1 MTYLVGYVASLAM
14 FGIIDAIWLS
24 VMAGILYRPTLG
36 AILLDRLRWAPALI
50 FYFGFPLG
58 IVHFAVMPALA
69 TGQLWHAV
77 ANGAL
82 FGLFAYATYDLTNH
96 ATLRVWTLK
105 LTLADMAYGTIA
117 TGLAGAAGFLA
128 LRQLGWT

>member
-1 MTYLVGYVASLAM
+1 MTYLVGYAASLVA

-24 VMAGILYRPTLG
+24 TMAGILYRPTLG
-36 AILLDRLRWAPALI
+36 TILLDRLRWTPALI

-58 IVHFAVMPALA
+58 IVHFAVVPALA
-69 TGQLWHAV
+69 TGQLWQAAV
-77 ANGAL
+77 NGAL

-105 LTLADMAYGTIA
+105 LTLADMAYGTVA
-117 TGLAGAAGFLA
+117 TGLAAAAAFLV
-128 LRQLGWT
+128 LRQFGF

>member
-1 MTYLVGYVASLAM
+1 MTYLVGYVASLAV

-24 VMAGILYRPTLG
+24 AMAGILYRPTLG
-36 AILLDRLRWAPALI
+36 PILLDRLRWAPALI

-58 IVHFAVMPALA
+58 IVYFAVMPAMA
-69 TGQLWHAV
+69 TGQLWHAA

-105 LTLADMAYGTIA
+105 LTLADMAYGTVA
-117 TGLAGAAGFLA
+117 TSLASVGAFIA
-128 LRQLGWT
+128 LRQFGF

>member
-1 MTYLVGYVASLAM
+1 MTYLVGYAASLVA

-24 VMAGILYRPTLG
+24 TMAGILYRPTLG
-36 AILLDRLRWAPALI
+36 TILLDGLRWTPALI

-58 IVHFAVMPALA
+58 IVHFAVVPALA
-69 TGQLWHAV
+69 TGQLGQA
-77 ANGAL
+77 AGNGAL

-105 LTLADMAYGTIA
+105 LTLADMAYGTVA
-117 TGLAGAAGFLA
+117 TGLAAAAAFLV
-128 LRQLGWT
+128 LRQFGF

>member
-1 MTYLVGYVASLAM
+1 MTYLVGYVASLAT

-24 VMAGILYRPTLG
+24 TMAGILYRPTLG
-36 AILLDRLRWAPALI
+36 AILLDRLRWTPALI

-58 IVHFAVMPALA
+58 IVHFGVMPALA
-69 TGQLWHAV
+69 SGQLWHAV
-77 ANGAL
+77 VNGAL

-105 LTLADMAYGTIA
+105 LTLADMAYGTVA
-117 TGLAGAAGFLA
+117 TSLASAAAFIA
-128 LRQLGWT
+128 LRQFGF

>member
-1 MTYLVGYVASLAM
+1 MTYLVGYAASLAV

-36 AILLDRLRWAPALI
+36 AILLERLRWTPALI

-58 IVHFAVMPALA
+58 IVHFAVVPALA
-69 TGQLWHAV
+69 TGQLWQAA

-105 LTLADMAYGTIA
+105 LTLADMAYGTVA
-117 TGLAGAAGFLA
+117 TGLASVGAFIA
-128 LRQLGWT
+128 LRQLGF

>member
-1 MTYLVGYVASLAM
+1 MTYLVGYAASLVA

-24 VMAGILYRPTLG
+24 TMAGILYRPTLG
-36 AILLDRLRWAPALI
+36 TILLDRLRWTPALI

-58 IVHFAVMPALA
+58 IVHFAVVPALA
-69 TGQLWHAV
+69 TGQLWQAAV
-77 ANGAL
+77 NGAL

-105 LTLADMAYGTIA
+105 LTLADMAYGTVA
-117 TGLAGAAGFLA
+117 TGLAAAAAFLV
-128 LRQLGWT
+128 LRQSGF

>member
-1 MTYLVGYVASLAM
+1 MTYLVGYAASLVA

-24 VMAGILYRPTLG
+24 TMAGILYRPTLG
-36 AILLDRLRWAPALI
+36 TILLDRLRWTPALI

-58 IVHFAVMPALA
+58 IVHFAVVPALA
-69 TGQLWHAV
+69 TGQLGQA
-77 ANGAL
+77 AGNGAL

-105 LTLADMAYGTIA
+105 LTLADMAYGTVA
-117 TGLAGAAGFLA
+117 TGIAAAAAFLV
-128 LRQLGWT
+128 LRQFGF

>member
-1 MTYLVGYVASLAM
+1 MTYLVGYAASLVA

-24 VMAGILYRPTLG
+24 TMAGILYRPTLG
-36 AILLDRLRWAPALI
+36 AILLDRLRWTPALI

-58 IVHFAVMPALA
+58 IVHFAVVPALA
-69 TGQLWHAV
+69 TGQLWQAAV
-77 ANGAL
+77 NGAL

-105 LTLADMAYGTIA
+105 LTLADMAYGTVA
-117 TGLAGAAGFLA
+117 TGIAAAAAFLV
-128 LRQLGWT
+128 LRQFGF

>member
-1 MTYLVGYVASLAM
+1 MTYLVGYAASLVA

-24 VMAGILYRPTLG
+24 TMAGILYRPTLG
-36 AILLDRLRWAPALI
+36 AILLERLRWTPALI

-58 IVHFAVMPALA
+58 IVHFAVVPALA
-69 TGQLWHAV
+69 TGQFWQA
-77 ANGAL
+77 AGNGAL

-105 LTLADMAYGTIA
+105 LTLADMAYGTVA
-117 TGLAGAAGFLA
+117 TGIAAAAAFLV
-128 LRQLGWT
+128 LRQSGF

>member
-1 MTYLVGYVASLAM
+1 MTYLVGYAASLVA

-24 VMAGILYRPTLG
+24 TMAGILYRPTLG
-36 AILLDRLRWAPALI
+36 TILLDRLRWTPALI

-58 IVHFAVMPALA
+58 IVHFAVVPALA
-69 TGQLWHAV
+69 TGQLWQAAV
-77 ANGAL
+77 NGAL

-105 LTLADMAYGTIA
+105 LTLADMAYGTVA
-117 TGLAGAAGFLA
+117 TGIAAAAAFLV
-128 LRQLGWT
+128 LRQFGF

>member
-1 MTYLVGYVASLAM
+1 MTYLVGYVASLAV

-24 VMAGILYRPTLG
+24 AMAGILYRPTLG

-58 IVHFAVMPALA
+58 IVHFAVMPAMA
-69 TGQLWHAV
+69 TGQLWHAA

-105 LTLADMAYGTIA
+105 LTLADMAYGMVA
-117 TGLAGAAGFLA
+117 TSLASVGAFIA
-128 LRQLGWT
+128 LRQLGF

>member
-1 MTYLVGYVASLAM
+1 MTYLVGYAASLVA

-24 VMAGILYRPTLG
+24 TMAGILYRPTLG
-36 AILLDRLRWAPALI
+36 TILLDRLRWTPALI

-58 IVHFAVMPALA
+58 IVHFAVVPALA
-69 TGQLWHAV
+69 TGQLGQA
-77 ANGAL
+77 AGNGAL

-105 LTLADMAYGTIA
+105 LTLADMAYGTVA
-117 TGLAGAAGFLA
+117 TGLAAAAAFLV
-128 LRQLGWT
+128 LRQFGF

>member
-1 MTYLVGYVASLAM
+1 MTYLVGYAASLVA

-24 VMAGILYRPTLG
+24 TMAGILYRPTLG
-36 AILLDRLRWAPALI
+36 AILLDRLRWTPALI

-58 IVHFAVMPALA
+58 IVHFAVVPALA
-69 TGQLWHAV
+69 TGQLWQAAV
-77 ANGAL
+77 NGAL

-105 LTLADMAYGTIA
+105 LTLADMAYGTVA
-117 TGLAGAAGFLA
+117 TGIAAAAAFLV
-128 LRQLGWT
+128 LRQSGF

>member
-1 MTYLVGYVASLAM
+1 MTYLVGYAASLVA

-24 VMAGILYRPTLG
+24 TMAGILYRPTLG
-36 AILLDRLRWAPALI
+36 TILLDRLRWTPALI

-58 IVHFAVMPALA
+58 IVHFAVVPALA
-69 TGQLWHAV
+69 TGQLGQA
-77 ANGAL
+77 AGNGAL

-105 LTLADMAYGTIA
+105 LTLADMAYGTVA
-117 TGLAGAAGFLA
+117 TGLAAAAAFLV
-128 LRQLGWT
+128 LRQSGF

>member
-1 MTYLVGYVASLAM
+1 MTYLVGYAASLVA

-24 VMAGILYRPTLG
+24 TMAGILYRPTLG
-36 AILLDRLRWAPALI
+36 AILLDRLRWTPALI

-58 IVHFAVMPALA
+58 IVHFAVVPALA
-69 TGQLWHAV
+69 TGQLWQAAV
-77 ANGAL
+77 NGAL

-105 LTLADMAYGTIA
+105 LTLADMAYGTVT
-117 TGLAGAAGFLA
+117 TGLAAAAAFLV
-128 LRQLGWT
+128 LRQFGF